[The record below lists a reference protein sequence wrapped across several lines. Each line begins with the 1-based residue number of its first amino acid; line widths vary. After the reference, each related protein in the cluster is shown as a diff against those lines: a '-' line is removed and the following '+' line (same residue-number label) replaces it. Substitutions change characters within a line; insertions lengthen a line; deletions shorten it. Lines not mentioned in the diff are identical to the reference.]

1 MTLLNSL
8 ISNERDALV
17 VLNAMP
23 GLGPKRISQLKETFG
38 SALKALEVDRKEWA
52 QAGFSLQGEELQAF
66 VVEEFFQK
74 ENALLAKYNAEVITI
89 DDASYPTLLKEIPD
103 APVVLYVKGDKSIL
117 NNVFVA
123 MVGSRKCSF
132 YGQSVAS
139 RLAGEL
145 VAQGLSVAS
154 GMARGIDTSVHQGAL
169 NANGV
174 TVAVLGCGLSHVYP
188 SENRELMQKI
198 LEKGAVISEYPMDM
212 QPLPFNFPRRNRI
225 ISGLS
230 KGVVV
235 VEAGKGSGALI
246 TSDCALE
253 QGREVFAVPGSI
265 DSAYSM
271 GTNELIKQG
280 AKLVA
285 SCEDI
290 LTELKMTDVFSIRH
304 PACPDKCKQA
314 RDERSEERS
323 PRSFANA
330 QDDPSGPRGQIFESL
345 TDTEREVVNVLS
357 KEKPFHIDKIAE
369 EMNVS
374 VSALY
379 AILFGLEVKGV
390 VAQLPGSCFIKKI

>member
-8 ISNERDALV
+8 ISNERDALI

-38 SALKALEVDRKEWA
+38 SALKALEVNRKEWA
-52 QAGFSLQGEELQAF
+52 QADLSQELLADLQTFS
-66 VVEEFFQK
+66 VEEFFQK
-74 ENALLAKYNAEVITI
+74 ETALLAKYNAQVITI
-89 DDASYPTLLKEIPD
+89 DDADYPTLLKEIPD

-132 YGQSVAS
+132 YGQSAAS
-139 RLAGEL
+139 RLTGEL
-145 VAQGLSVAS
+145 VAQGLGVAS
-154 GMARGIDTSVHQGAL
+154 GMARGIDTSVHQGVL
-169 NANGV
+169 NAGGV

-188 SENRELMQKI
+188 PENRELMQKI
-198 LEKGAVISEYPMDM
+198 MEKGAVISEYAMDM

-225 ISGLS
+225 ISGMS

-265 DSAYSM
+265 DSPYSV

-290 LTELKMTDVFSIRH
+290 LTELKMDKVDV
-304 PACPDKCKQA
+304 KK
-314 RDERSEERS
+314 SEE
-323 PRSFANA
+323 
-330 QDDPSGPRGQIFESL
+330 DEKIFETL
-345 TDTEREVVNVLS
+345 TDTEKEVVNVLS
-357 KEKPFHIDKIAE
+357 KEKPLHIDKIAE
-369 EMNVS
+369 EMNTS

-379 AILFGLEVKGV
+379 AILFGLEVKGI
-390 VAQLPGSCFIKKI
+390 VAQLPGSCFIRKT